1 MVSFQDLKAVIK
13 FIVFFL
19 VIISIDFIFGTRIKV
34 SHFHTKH
41 NQYSLKGPPL
51 TLNTSFKLSP
61 FGEKPVGIAYP

>member
-1 MVSFQDLKAVIK
+1 VCIVSFQDLKAVIK

-41 NQYSLKGPPL
+41 NQ
-51 TLNTSFKLSP
+51 
-61 FGEKPVGIAYP
+61 